1 MRCFILS
8 KLYSRNFQFVV
19 IAHVAVAVAV
29 VGFAVL
35 MSLTQKFLFKLCDV
49 INHLK

>member
-8 KLYSRNFQFVV
+8 KFYRRNFQFVV
-19 IAHVAVAVAV
+19 IAHVVVAV

-35 MSLTQKFLFKLCDV
+35 MSLTQKSLLKLCDV